1 MGGPS
6 RWNVGRLAP
15 EGMGGGGPAGIPG
28 EMGWSG
34 GIGGNGSAG
43 RGPRPLLAGILGDL
57 QNNE

>member
-57 QNNE
+57 Q